1 MQVVR
6 HLDMA
11 RRLWDAQEVTRD
23 SNGAQGR
30 VFAALNDADEV
41 WESPRDKFF
50 LCSMHDSSNVLTLFR
65 FI

>member
-41 WESPRDKFF
+41 CESPRDKFF
-50 LCSMHDSSNVLTLFR
+50 LCAMHDSSNILMLFR